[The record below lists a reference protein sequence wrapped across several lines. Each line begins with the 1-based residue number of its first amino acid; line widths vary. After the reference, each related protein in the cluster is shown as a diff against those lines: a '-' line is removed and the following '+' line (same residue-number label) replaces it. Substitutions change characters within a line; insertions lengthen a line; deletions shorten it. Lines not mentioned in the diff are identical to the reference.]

1 MGQETF
7 RAKRLRNILMST
19 LLVAA
24 ALAVLDVGA
33 SRAQDAASVAFFRD
47 AISSPIVQSKCIYC
61 HVEGGRSG
69 HTRLVFVRDS
79 AADHEALNLQAFADF
94 LDSTE
99 DDHDDHDHEHGHE
112 RILTKIQGV
121 AHGGGECAA
130 LPVLPGGPPD
140 PTLLGLLGLVTAYLI
155 LGWRPRHLE
164 KRPVF

>member
-79 AADHEALNLQAFADF
+79 AADHTTMTTN
-94 LDSTE
+94 T
-99 DDHDDHDHEHGHE
+99 
-112 RILTKIQGV
+112 
-121 AHGGGECAA
+121 
-130 LPVLPGGPPD
+130 
-140 PTLLGLLGLVTAYLI
+140 VTNAS
-155 LGWRPRHLE
+155 
-164 KRPVF
+164 